1 MSKHHDHN
9 HNSGFTT
16 GLIIGGLIGAVAG
29 ILSAPKPGSQM
40 RSELLEKTD
49 DIKAVEKIE
58 IILNDATRK
67 TSSENSII

>member
-1 MSKHHDHN
+1 LTELTEVVRDLFR
-9 HNSGFTT
+9 NSNQPEQSYSERQ
-16 GLIIGGLIGAVAG
+16 LYESARDRLAREVAVV
-29 ILSAPKPGSQM
+29 
-40 RSELLEKTD
+40 EKTD